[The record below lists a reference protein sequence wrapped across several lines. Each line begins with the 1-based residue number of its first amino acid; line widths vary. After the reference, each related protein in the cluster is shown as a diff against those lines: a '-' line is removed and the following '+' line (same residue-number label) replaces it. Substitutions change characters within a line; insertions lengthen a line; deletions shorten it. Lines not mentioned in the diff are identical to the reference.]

1 MRKLTGSLGVLL
13 GLASC
18 SVTSQ
23 FVPRDILYVNYWIDY
38 QANFYNMD
46 GEYVSTAV
54 TTETINP
61 SLEKIEEF
69 TTFVGKDGMLYLA
82 YASTDN
88 ISETIELSDNG
99 TEYTNKIKRKI
110 ETLNYHIDIE
120 IIKIFT
126 NKSGSTTKLLKSV
139 STNSINE
146 EQKWNPN
153 TGVWVRLLKF
163 NRNLR
168 AENPWE
174 LQFVTKVPMPLSEIK
189 AISIPG
195 HSIPYIAAVSNKN
208 RLAIFG
214 TDQKE
219 GNIRFI
225 HSPNGLN
232 LHEGRNPRSVKQL
245 SFWNNGDRLYG
256 AMIEDNIS
264 YIGYVRNSVWQ
275 TDYNN
280 IWGNTPEIFE
290 VAQGATMAYG
300 VWWSTTDRVTTI
312 AGYLTNGVLG
322 QKWLLIDNL
331 RATENPSIR
340 SRIYTDVNGMT
351 REGTFIGT
359 IYSTSK
365 FFQLSRIDD
374 NRIKHIAPPV
384 DGYNERYSFDIDKY
398 GRVLYTRI
406 NTENTID
413 VAGFTRD
420 LWIESTRP
428 EYNQSSSG
436 IDRVQYKTHP
446 NSTIETFFIDNIYPH
461 VVFVNHLGNIQFLE
475 GRDRG
480 TI

>member
-1 MRKLTGSLGVLL
+1 MRKLTGSLGMLL

-23 FVPRDILYVNYWIDY
+23 FVPRDILYVNYWIDHPV
-38 QANFYNMD
+38 NFYKRD
-46 GEYVSTAV
+46 GEYVNTAI
-54 TTETINP
+54 TKETLNP
-61 SLEKIEEF
+61 SLENIKEF
-69 TTFVGKDGMLYLA
+69 TTFVSTDGMLYLA

-88 ISETIELSDNG
+88 INETIDISSNS
-99 TEYTNKIKRKI
+99 TEFTNIIKRKV
-110 ETLNYHIDIE
+110 ETSNYTIDLE
-120 IIKIFT
+120 IVKTFT
-126 NKSGSTTKLLKSV
+126 NKTGSTTKCLKSV
-139 STNSINE
+139 STNSIIE
-146 EQKWNPN
+146 VQKLNPN

-189 AISIPG
+189 VVSIPG

-219 GNIRFI
+219 GDIRFI
-225 HSPNGLN
+225 HSPSGLN
-232 LHEGRNPRSVKQL
+232 LHEGRNPHSVKQL
-245 SFWNNGDRLYG
+245 SFWNNGDRVYG

-280 IWGNTPEIFE
+280 IWGNTPGIFK
-290 VAQGATMAYG
+290 VAQGSAMAYG
-300 VWWSTTDRVTTI
+300 VWWSLNDRVTTI

-340 SRIYTDVNGMT
+340 SRMYTDVNGLT

-365 FFQLSRIDD
+365 LFQLSRIDD

-398 GRVLYTRI
+398 GRVLYARI
-406 NTENTID
+406 NTENSID

-446 NSTIETFFIDNIYPH
+446 NSTVEAFFIDSMYPH
-461 VVFVNHLGNIQFLE
+461 IVFVNHLGNIQFLE
-475 GRDRG
+475 GNNRSIR
-480 TI
+480 